1 MPTWFYEIV
10 VAPIAVAIAF
20 RHAARALG
28 ARRAALEMAALAA
41 YGFALEAVSMA
52 VFASHH
58 YSDSWRFA
66 PLGVPVA
73 VAFVWAAIIVAAM
86 AVAWRYGAVSP
97 LARAAAAALTGITL
111 DMMIEPVAARAGLW
125 TWTPPGPWL
134 GVPIGNFVGW
144 AVIVGAYVHGAE
156 RWAGEESWSRAIVR
170 RAALATA
177 CIVMLLA
184 VGLAWTGFGLERA
197 FADGRGWVVWVCVL
211 LATVSCRWWRH
222 GAPAAPGSLP
232 ERLAAVPGRGPE
244 AVLVVIGLAYAA
256 EAFWIADARVTL
268 VVLGSLATL
277 GAAAVRRRG

>member
-144 AVIVGAYVHGAE
+144 AVIVGAYVYGAE

-197 FADGRGWVVWVCVL
+197 FADGRGWVVWISVL
-211 LATVSCRWWRH
+211 LATVVSSW
-222 GAPAAPGSLP
+222 GGTSGPVAPSLP
-232 ERLAAVPGRGPE
+232 ARLAAVPGRGPE

-277 GAAAVRRRG
+277 GAAAVRRQG